1 MASRPGNF
9 IPAPRR
15 IIEMPREWHPFG
27 AHGVLLALPLS
38 LAMWMLISKI
48 LF

>member
-9 IPAPRR
+9 IPAPHR
-15 IIEMPREWHPFG
+15 IADMPRDWHPLG

-38 LAMWMLISKI
+38 LAMWLLIGKV